1 MSTQARK
8 PDSSSQ
14 AQDAIVPNTLFQALV
29 EHSSDVIAL
38 LNAEG
43 LVKYVS
49 PSITPIMGYSPEEF
63 VGSHALVIVHPDD
76 LPTMQEL
83 FGRIMQSPGVCL
95 SAEYRLRCKDGS
107 WRWFDGAG
115 TNLLDDPQVQAIV
128 GNFHDITE
136 RKRTESLL
144 DEQNHV
150 FKMIAQDADLRDV
163 LSYLT
168 RLVERYSS
176 EGVLASILLLDAD
189 KKHLRHGAAPSLAP
203 AYNEAIDGIEI
214 GPAVGSCGTA
224 AYTGKPVI
232 VSDIAHDPLWK
243 DFRDLALEHGLRACW
258 STPILSAEK
267 EVLGTFALYYREPH
281 QPGSSD
287 QHLVEFIT
295 RSAAIAIER
304 ERQEEERRAL
314 VSDLQNQQKWL
325 EAILNLLPV
334 PLLFIEPGTGRVTF
348 ANRAADEMAGG
359 VFPQGV
365 PGEEYHTVYYCYDAE
380 GNRIPNENMPGVR
393 VAQGEKLYNFQMDW
407 ETPTGRHSLLIDGDV
422 LPGMYGHPAT
432 GVIMF
437 QDITRL
443 KQLEQRKDE
452 FISMA
457 SHELK
462 TPITSIKGFTQVL
475 LRRLSQRDDPESI
488 RFLQRMDAQLNKLT
502 TLISELL
509 DLSRI
514 QTGKL
519 AYRHEPF
526 DLDKVVAEIVEN
538 VQATTTRHQIVIH
551 GKTSALIVGD
561 RDRIGQ
567 VLINL
572 LSNAIKYSPD
582 HDKVL
587 VHLKKEGNQAIIS
600 VQDFGIGIDEAH
612 QQKIFE
618 RFYQV
623 TSPVEKTFPG
633 LGIGLYLSNEI
644 IRQHKGRLW
653 VNSRKGEGATFS
665 FALPVE

>member
-314 VSDLQNQQKWL
+314 VSDLKHQKRQL
-325 EAILNLLPV
+325 ELLSAATREINRVLEIPTIMRNLISVACALLNAEV
-334 PLLFIEPGTGRVTF
+334 GTYG
-348 ANRAADEMAGG
+348 
-359 VFPQGV
+359 
-365 PGEEYHTVYYCYDAE
+365 
-380 GNRIPNENMPGVR
+380 
-393 VAQGEKLYNFQMDW
+393 
-407 ETPTGRHSLLIDGDV
+407 LLIDGKMVFNEYIQNGEVRSISIVFEKGVGVPGWVMHIEQPYIANDAAHDPHV
-422 LPGMYGHPAT
+422 LPELQQTYGFYNLINLPVFNRAGDLVACFELQNKADSQPFT
-432 GVIMF
+432 EDDLDLLQALASSAAIAFENAQMIEE
-437 QDITRL
+437 QRA
-443 KQLEQRKDE
+443 LEQRKDE

-457 SHELK
+457 SHEL
-462 TPITSIKGFTQVL
+462 
-475 LRRLSQRDDPESI
+475 
-488 RFLQRMDAQLNKLT
+488 
-502 TLISELL
+502 
-509 DLSRI
+509 
-514 QTGKL
+514 
-519 AYRHEPF
+519 
-526 DLDKVVAEIVEN
+526 
-538 VQATTTRHQIVIH
+538 
-551 GKTSALIVGD
+551 
-561 RDRIGQ
+561 
-567 VLINL
+567 
-572 LSNAIKYSPD
+572 
-582 HDKVL
+582 
-587 VHLKKEGNQAIIS
+587 
-600 VQDFGIGIDEAH
+600 
-612 QQKIFE
+612 
-618 RFYQV
+618 
-623 TSPVEKTFPG
+623 
-633 LGIGLYLSNEI
+633 
-644 IRQHKGRLW
+644 
-653 VNSRKGEGATFS
+653 
-665 FALPVE
+665 